1 VEFLDILKELVRAF
15 KLVRSFGGAA
25 DWE

>member
-25 DWE
+25 AWE